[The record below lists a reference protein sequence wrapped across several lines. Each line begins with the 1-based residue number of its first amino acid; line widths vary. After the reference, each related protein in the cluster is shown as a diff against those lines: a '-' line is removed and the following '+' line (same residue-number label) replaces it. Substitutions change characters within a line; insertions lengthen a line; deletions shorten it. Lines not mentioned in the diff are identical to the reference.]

1 MLQQV
6 RLTALLSKR
15 DWTIKCRTEP
25 GAIWCVVLGR
35 IACTG
40 FKDAAYCYRRSVVCL
55 CVCLFV
61 RLSVCLLGITMCC
74 AKTAKP
80 IDMFAVWTPVGPSNH
95 LFIRQEISIDCCTK
109 IFDDY

>member
-1 MLQQV
+1 MQPIATDV
-6 RLTALLSKR
+6 PWSV
-15 DWTIKCRTEP
+15 
-25 GAIWCVVLGR
+25 CV
-35 IACTG
+35 
-40 FKDAAYCYRRSVVCL
+40 SVC
-55 CVCLFV
+55 
-61 RLSVCLLGITMCC
+61 LSVCLLGITMCC